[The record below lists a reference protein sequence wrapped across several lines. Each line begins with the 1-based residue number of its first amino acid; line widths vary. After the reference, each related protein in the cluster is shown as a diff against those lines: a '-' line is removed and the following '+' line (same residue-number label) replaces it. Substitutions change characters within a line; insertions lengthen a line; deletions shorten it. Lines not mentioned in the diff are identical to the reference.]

1 MKNKIK
7 MFWFRRT
14 DTVKMCQMI
23 SNNNACILAWDRCM
37 VPGFRC
43 LRLCSKVCLK
53 RKKNTEIQI
62 HHIRFVILLLD
73 HVLEIETILASPVKF
88 FSRFFKDSFR
98 CPIVSYFQLY
108 LLKWRL
114 CEGMSMQV
122 YRY

>member
-1 MKNKIK
+1 MGSMYGSRVSMSAI
-7 MFWFRRT
+7 
-14 DTVKMCQMI
+14 VQQ
-23 SNNNACILAWDRCM
+23 SLPEAQ
-37 VPGFRC
+37 
-43 LRLCSKVCLK
+43 
-53 RKKNTEIQI
+53 KKNTEIQI